1 MMRVIIDQ
9 EKTIARVFDF
19 KTTTRVLELAQ
30 RGGNF
35 FKGNPE
41 FGGERDHA
49 DGIVDVVLAGNIQ
62 HRFAK
67 LFALTINAK
76 NGREIAQLNTG
87 AAIVRF
93 FRKTVRDS
101 GFSLGA

>member
-1 MMRVIIDQ
+1 MRVIIDQ

-30 RGGNF
+30 RVDNF
-35 FKGNPE
+35 FKRNPK

-49 DGIVDVVLAGNIQ
+49 DGSVDVVLAGDIQ

-76 NGREIAQLNTG
+76 NRREIAQLNTG

-93 FRKTVRDS
+93 FRKAVRDG

>member
-30 RGGNF
+30 RGSNF
-35 FKGNPE
+35 FKRNPE

-67 LFALTINAK
+67 LFALTMNAK
-76 NGREIAQLNTG
+76 NGREIAQLNGGT
-87 AAIVRF
+87 AIVRF
-93 FRKTVRDS
+93 FRKAVRDR
-101 GFSLGA
+101 GFSPGA